1 MFSKY
6 LVGAFASIIAFA
18 PQMHAQKKVVSKT
31 AVLVPVDEN
40 LVPSHFNNLLWR
52 NIGPLRGGR
61 SVTATGVVQNQLTY
75 YMGTTGGGVWKTED
89 AGQTWKVLSLLQSQT
104 PMWYMLVWES
114 MRQEV

>member
-6 LVGAFASIIAFA
+6 FVGAIASVFVFTTTTD
-18 PQMHAQKKVVSKT
+18 AQKKPVAKTQAVTVVE
-31 AVLVPVDEN
+31 EN

-52 NIGPLRGGR
+52 NIGPMRGGR

-89 AGQTWKVLSLLQSQT
+89 AGQSWNNISDGFFTGINPVPCIS
-104 PMWYMLVWES
+104 
-114 MRQEV
+114 

>member
-6 LVGAFASIIAFA
+6 LMGAVASIIACTSFV
-18 PQMHAQKKVVSKT
+18 QAQKKAVSKT
-31 AVLVPVDEN
+31 QAATVVEEN

-89 AGQTWKVLSLLQSQT
+89 AGQTWNNISDGFF
-104 PMWYMLVWES
+104 
-114 MRQEV
+114 